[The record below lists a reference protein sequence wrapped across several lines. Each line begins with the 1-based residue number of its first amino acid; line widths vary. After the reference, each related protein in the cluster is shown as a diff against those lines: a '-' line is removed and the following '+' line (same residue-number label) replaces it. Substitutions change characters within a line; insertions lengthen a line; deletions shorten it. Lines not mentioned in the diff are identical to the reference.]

1 MPNSSRNCQVL
12 KVTHSDGIISMD
24 RIELGRHEASGDKRE
39 SFLQDLVH
47 LHPTLLPMQEIEPA
61 FMPLVS
67 VCMELPTEAGFLD
80 NLWMTPSG
88 GIVLGECKLVRNTQA
103 RREVVVQALDY
114 ARSMQGW
121 HYDDLQNAVR
131 RAQKQ
136 PDLSLWQMVSNA
148 ASDGDSLSEPD
159 FTDAVE
165 RRLRDGRFV
174 VLMILDGVQEGLE
187 ALTSYL
193 QLHAGLHV
201 SLAIVELSIWQG
213 QGQDLIVV
221 PRIPLRTVLV
231 ERGIVIIDSNGSARI
246 NPAAVSGSVKD
257 KPNSILPK
265 PYTNSQS
272 EFYDRLELKVAGIKT
287 TLQGF
292 VDDLEAIGIVGE
304 YGRSLILRWHPT
316 GDVAAS
322 AGYVDAYGAVWL
334 GDAYL
339 SAVKLGHEQAGNEY
353 LETLARTVGG
363 TVQRYENGTSS
374 PRVRGANGQ
383 TVSVSEL
390 LKHAPEWKAA
400 IQRLLTAAMPS

>member
-1 MPNSSRNCQVL
+1 
-12 KVTHSDGIISMD
+12 MD

>member
-1 MPNSSRNCQVL
+1 
-12 KVTHSDGIISMD
+12 
-24 RIELGRHEASGDKRE
+24 
-39 SFLQDLVH
+39 
-47 LHPTLLPMQEIEPA
+47 
-61 FMPLVS
+61 
-67 VCMELPTEAGFLD
+67 
-80 NLWMTPSG
+80 
-88 GIVLGECKLVRNTQA
+88 
-103 RREVVVQALDY
+103 
-114 ARSMQGW
+114 
-121 HYDDLQNAVR
+121 
-131 RAQKQ
+131 
-136 PDLSLWQMVSNA
+136 
-148 ASDGDSLSEPD
+148 
-159 FTDAVE
+159 
-165 RRLRDGRFV
+165 LRDGRFV